1 MKKCLSCVLLL
12 IIILLSCACGASK
25 DAAVEIAD
33 SFEMA
38 MDGYSYSMERSIG
51 EESPI
56 EEDCSEVAVSTYS
69 DAIES
74 RTVVEASE
82 KLVYVT
88 FSQRSDDILDENGG
102 KVFIYQCYEPAI
114 VAEDDKVN
122 AWLASVVNNAAQIT
136 ANEIACVEEQ
146 ALNDLQS
153 REEDGPSF
161 YTHSY
166 YSNVTTERLDNHV
179 ISALQVNSV
188 YSGGAHPNNAQIAY
202 NLDIQNQKV
211 LKLADVILPGAEDA
225 LKQRVLDELS
235 GRFGGLEN
243 SGLYPDYAEI
253 VSSSFEGSN
262 LTANWYFTEDSFV
275 IYFNCYDIAPYAA
288 GIIKIAMPYE
298 SLGRILCPAYFP
310 DNSAAG
316 EGSVTHIHSLDGRQI
331 LNNATDGYH
340 FYVGTEEEISDVKL
354 YRITGWITNDVP
366 IVGQMMFAANR
377 LSALD
382 ALSLRDN
389 GGFDHLLTYKN
400 REGRMVKIAISATEL
415 MEIVA
420 EVAE

>member
-1 MKKCLSCVLLL
+1 MKKYLSYALLL

-38 MDGYSYSMERSIG
+38 MDGNSYSMERSVG

-69 DAIES
+69 DVIES

-102 KVFIYQCYEPAI
+102 KVFIYQCYEPT
-114 VAEDDKVN
+114 VVTEDDNINV
-122 AWLASVVNNAAQIT
+122 WIASVVSNAAQIT
-136 ANEIACVEEQ
+136 ANEIAWVEEQ

-153 REEDGPSF
+153 REDEWPSF

-166 YSNVTTERLDNHV
+166 YSYVTTERLDNHV

-211 LKLADVILPGAEDA
+211 LKLADVILPGNEDA
-225 LKQRVLDELS
+225 VKQRVLDELS

-253 VSSSFEGSN
+253 VSSSFESSN
-262 LTANWYFTEDSFV
+262 LTSNWYFNEDSLV

-288 GIIKIAMPYE
+288 GIIKIAMLYE
-298 SLGRILCPAYFP
+298 SLGGILDPAYFP
-310 DNSAAG
+310 DNNAAG
-316 EGSVTHIHSLDGRQI
+316 EGSVTYIDSLDGWQV
-331 LNNATDGYH
+331 LNNTTDGDH
-340 FYVGTEEEISDVKL
+340 FYVGTDEVISEVKL
-354 YRITGWITNDVP
+354 YRITGWITDEVP

-377 LSALD
+377 LSAFD
-382 ALSLRDN
+382 ALSLRNN

-400 REGRMVKIAISATEL
+400 REGRLVKIAISATEL